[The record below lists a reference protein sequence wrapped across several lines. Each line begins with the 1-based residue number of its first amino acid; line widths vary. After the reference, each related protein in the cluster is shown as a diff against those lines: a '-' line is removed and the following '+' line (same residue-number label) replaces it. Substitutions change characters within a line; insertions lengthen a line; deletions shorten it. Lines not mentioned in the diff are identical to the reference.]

1 MSRAVGEIAVSQDRV
16 GVYASP
22 EGLGQAFAFDI
33 LKESYHAESY
43 IKTIKKLYGTAR
55 STGSTTTWVLSSHDV
70 SPIKVP
76 MNSHTHIRSSGMLL
90 DMGSRKPPTRPTSL
104 SRPMI

>member
-1 MSRAVGEIAVSQDRV
+1 MNTIRLSRELLKDGQKNYADISRAVGEIAVSQDRV

-33 LKESYHAESY
+33 LKESYHADSY

-70 SPIKVP
+70 S
-76 MNSHTHIRSSGMLL
+76 S
-90 DMGSRKPPTRPTSL
+90 TRVL
-104 SRPMI
+104 Q